1 MPPETNQQEARRALI
16 RRLLRK
22 RTIRTQAELA
32 RQLQDMGH
40 LVTQS
45 SVSRDLREMGVVKD
59 PDGYRLRDAPEPAAP
74 PSDAPGFIRATAP
87 AGNHLLVVKTAIG
100 AAQRVAVE
108 LDRNDWPEVVGT
120 LSGDD
125 TIFIATPGAAANKR
139 LQRRLADWAARGA
152 KDGTN
157 DGR

>member
-1 MPPETNQQEARRALI
+1 MPPETNQQEARRAVI

-32 RQLQDMGH
+32 QQLESMGH

-45 SVSRDLREMGVVKD
+45 SVSRDLREMNVIKD
-59 PDGYRLRDAPEPAAP
+59 PEGYRLDDAAAASP
-74 PSDAPGFIRATAP
+74 TGESGGFVRGTAP
-87 AGNHLLVVKTAIG
+87 AGNHMLVVKTAIG

-108 LDRNDWPEVVGT
+108 LDRSGWPEIVGT

-125 TIFIATPGAAANKR
+125 TIFIATSGAAANRR
-139 LQRRLADWAARGA
+139 LQRRLADWG
-152 KDGTN
+152 GSNPN
-157 DGR
+157 D

>member
-32 RQLQDMGH
+32 RQLQAMGH

-45 SVSRDLREMGVVKD
+45 SVSRDLREMNVVKD
-59 PDGYRLRDAPEPAAP
+59 PDGYRLSDVEPEVPASDPGAFVRGPAA
-74 PSDAPGFIRATAP
+74 
-87 AGNHLLVVKTAIG
+87 AGPHLLVVSTATG
-100 AAQRVAVE
+100 AAQRVAFE
-108 LDRNDWPEVVGT
+108 LDRSGWPEIVGT

-125 TIFIATPGAAANKR
+125 TIFVATTGASANRR
-139 LQRRLADWAARGA
+139 LQQRLADWGGESAS
-152 KDGTN
+152 
-157 DGR
+157 

>member
-1 MPPETNQQEARRALI
+1 MPPETNQQEARRAQI

-32 RQLQDMGH
+32 QQLESMGH

-45 SVSRDLREMGVVKD
+45 SVSRDLREMNVIKD
-59 PDGYRLRDAPEPAAP
+59 PEGYRLDDAVAAAPAA
-74 PSDAPGFIRATAP
+74 DTGGFVRGTAA
-87 AGNHLLVVKTAIG
+87 AGNHLLVVRTAIG

-108 LDRNDWPEVVGT
+108 LDRSGWPEIVGT

-125 TIFIATPGAAANKR
+125 TIFIATSGAAANRR
-139 LQRRLADWAARGA
+139 LQKRLADWGGS
-152 KDGTN
+152 DTHG
-157 DGR
+157 G

>member
-1 MPPETNQQEARRALI
+1 MPPETNQQEARRAVI

-32 RQLQDMGH
+32 QQLESMGH

-45 SVSRDLREMGVVKD
+45 SVSRDLREMNVIKD
-59 PDGYRLRDAPEPAAP
+59 PEGYRLDESAVASHTRERG
-74 PSDAPGFIRATAP
+74 GFVRGSAP

-108 LDRNDWPEVVGT
+108 LDRSGWPEIVGT

-125 TIFIATPGAAANKR
+125 TIFIATSGAAANRR
-139 LQRRLADWAARGA
+139 LQRRLADWG
-152 KDGTN
+152 GSNPN
-157 DGR
+157 D